1 MRSGEKKNIL
11 KSRGQIFNGVTDG
24 SQVNVCLIPNFPFL
38 NNFSSSSIITA
49 RLDKEG
55 FKERVGDVPIE
66 GEERIEE
73 GDERWVLE
81 EEGATVLEGVGEG
94 MGVSHN

>member
-1 MRSGEKKNIL
+1 
-11 KSRGQIFNGVTDG
+11 
-24 SQVNVCLIPNFPFL
+24 
-38 NNFSSSSIITA
+38 
-49 RLDKEG
+49 LDKEG